1 MNIISICK
9 SITKKSNQCKNKSHN
24 KYCYLHINKNY
35 ETNIIFNLPN
45 ELIIIIYKYLDI
57 QSKLNIL
64 KTCKKMN
71 DIFKNNFQEINL
83 YNVFYLIENNICFK
97 YIYILFLNHIKN
109 KENKDLKIYGSIC
122 FEKFKIIVIYGKIML
137 KMKFMSMY
145 VHITVNKT
153 TLYQILDG
161 EWIINDFIN
170 IIDLIYEDFK
180 KNKKCITDNIANIF
194 RNYQKINLKIS

>member
-1 MNIISICK
+1 
-9 SITKKSNQCKNKSHN
+9 
-24 KYCYLHINKNY
+24 
-35 ETNIIFNLPN
+35 
-45 ELIIIIYKYLDI
+45 
-57 QSKLNIL
+57 
-64 KTCKKMN
+64 
-71 DIFKNNFQEINL
+71 
-83 YNVFYLIENNICFK
+83 
-97 YIYILFLNHIKN
+97 
-109 KENKDLKIYGSIC
+109 
-122 FEKFKIIVIYGKIML
+122 ML